1 MALTNE
7 DLQAIAQLIQP
18 MKDDMQDMKD
28 GMQDMK
34 DDMQNMKD
42 DIDGMKDNMQV
53 LSNRVANVQLTLENQ
68 TNHNIQLLAEN
79 HLNLVD
85 KLNAAIKVQDKSL
98 LLEVQVSG
106 LRYRVEAL
114 EKEFSELKPQT
125 T

>member
-18 MKDDMQDMKD
+18 MKDD
-28 GMQDMK
+28 MQDMK